1 MKSLELFRQW
11 RRRVRVKMQD
21 QIQNASATLNRLI
34 GEARTAVN
42 GLEVTSNERRNTRTQ
57 IESFRQFKE
66 PEGVRVGYD
75 RILKSSFSFW
85 AFAVILT
92 IAEFT
97 ANFPVFRLL
106 LPMNSTLV
114 TLAATLGEAAESHTW
129 LAGPLVLFQDIL
141 LHFEAFLVA
150 LIAVVILV
158 FLGNCLLQCSGPSDG
173 RHYHKSASPAT
184 HIHFRR
190 WPARD
195 RVGAGV
201 HVLLARTDRR
211 DGAVTRT
218 RRQCRAETGNRGS
231 TGGRH

>member
-1 MKSLELFRQW
+1 VNALET
-11 RRRVRVKMQD
+11 
-21 QIQNASATLNRLI
+21 NT
-34 GEARTAVN
+34 
-42 GLEVTSNERRNTRTQ
+42 NERTHTRTQ

-75 RILKSSFSFW
+75 RILKSSFAFW
-85 AFAVILT
+85 AFAVIVT

-114 TLAATLGEAAESHTW
+114 TLAATLGEAAEAHTW

-158 FLGNCLLQCSGPSDG
+158 LLGKTTGSSA
-173 RHYHKSASPAT
+173 RSIVAFSASETPMAAT
-184 HIHFRR
+184 TIRAH
-190 WPARD
+190 
-195 RVGAGV
+195 
-201 HVLLARTDRR
+201 
-211 DGAVTRT
+211 
-218 RRQCRAETGNRGS
+218 RRQHATIFLVGVLGIVSVLSFMYYSRAQ
-231 TGGRH
+231 